1 MQEGIY
7 IAASGAIKQSR
18 KMDVISNN
26 LANLGNSGF
35 KRDGLAFKELI
46 PPFASAANT
55 SANLN
60 VQEASIPSDFQASY
74 VGIDELYTDVSNGTL
89 RFTGNDLDLGLD
101 GEGFIVVESSR
112 GLRYTRNGNLKLL
125 QDGSLA
131 THEGGKVI
139 GQNGKPIKIDL
150 TGGRISIDVKGA
162 ISVGNG
168 FQNVPQET
176 IKLVAFNDPTK
187 LKKEGDGLFIDAGA
201 GIKENPPADLKV
213 QQGFLETAN
222 VNPVEEM
229 VNMITT
235 LRAFEA
241 YQKIIQSIDEA
252 DEQVV
257 NTVGRVA

>member
-46 PPFASAANT
+46 PPLNNQTGANGNLNIPAANT
-55 SANLN
+55 KQNFE
-60 VQEASIPSDFQASY
+60 VSY
-74 VGIDELYTDVSNGTL
+74 VGVNGLYTDVSNGTL

-101 GEGFIVVESSR
+101 GDGYFVVESPQ

-131 THEGGKVI
+131 TQEGNKLI
-139 GQNGKPIKIDL
+139 GTNGKPIKIDL
-150 TGGRISIDVKGA
+150 TGGEISIDAKGG

-168 FQNVPQET
+168 LANTPQESL
-176 IKLVAFNDPTK
+176 KLVSFKDPTR
-187 LKKEGDGLFIDAGA
+187 LQKEGDGLFVDAGA
-201 GIKENPPADLKV
+201 GVQQISPDGAKV
-213 QQGFLETAN
+213 RQGFLESSN
-222 VNPVEEM
+222 VNSIEEM
-229 VNMITT
+229 IDMIAT